1 MLSGKSLRS
10 RFAGC
15 LLGLALGDSLGA
27 PFEGMPGGEYS
38 YSCENPLIYTDDT
51 EMMINLTESILSSRA
66 VDPEDIAQAFVK
78 GYTKGRG
85 YGRGTVRALSLIKE
99 GMSINEAARSI
110 FPDGSCGNGA
120 AMRVAPIGLLYWWN
134 SGFIL
139 DAAEKSSIPTHIHPL
154 GIEGAK
160 IMALAVG
167 FTIKGITRE
176 ALPGSLIDNVN
187 EELYRKKLS
196 VIRDLLREDANA
208 GEVAHRLGNGVFAH
222 ESVPAALYAF
232 IRFGNDYKKTIEFC
246 FSLGGDI
253 DTIAAMAG
261 ALSGAYV
268 SEDCL
273 PGECIQKLE
282 DADRIKYLSFQLFEF
297 SNALKTKHIEAKAI

>member
-38 YSCENPLIYTDDT
+38 YSCERSLVYTDDT

-66 VDPEDIAQAFVK
+66 VDPKNIAQAFVK
-78 GYTKGRG
+78 GYTPGRG
-85 YGRGTVRALSLIKE
+85 YGRGTVRTLALIEK
-99 GMSINEAARSI
+99 GIPINEAARSM
-110 FPDGSCGNGA
+110 FPNGSCGNGA

-134 SGFIL
+134 SKFIL
-139 DAAEKSSIPTHIHPL
+139 DAAAESSLPTHVHPL

-167 FTIKGITRE
+167 LTIKGITRE
-176 ALPGSLIDNVN
+176 DLPGSLIENVT
-187 EELYRKKLS
+187 EEAYRKKLS
-196 VIRDLLREDANA
+196 VITDLLEGDVKAK
-208 GEVAHRLGNGVFAH
+208 EVAHRLGNGVLAH
-222 ESVPAALYAF
+222 ESVPAAVYAY
-232 IRFGNDYKKTIEFC
+232 IKFGNDYERTIEFC
-246 FSLGGDI
+246 LSLGGDI

-261 ALSGAYV
+261 ALSGAYI

-282 DADRIKYLSFQLFEF
+282 DADRIRHLSFQLFEF
-297 SNALKTKHIEAKAI
+297 SNVLKDKHINAKTI

>member
-1 MLSGKSLRS
+1 LLSTKSLRS

-38 YSCENPLIYTDDT
+38 YSCERPLVYTDDT

-66 VDPEDIAQAFVK
+66 VDPENIAQAFVR
-78 GYTKGRG
+78 GFSPGRG
-85 YGRGTVRALSLIKE
+85 YGRGTIRVLALIEK
-99 GMSINEAARSI
+99 GIPFNEASRSV

-134 SGFIL
+134 SKFIL
-139 DAAEKSSIPTHIHPL
+139 DAAAESSRPTHVHPL

-160 IMALAVG
+160 VMALAVG
-167 FTIKGITRE
+167 LTIRGMTKEDLSGAILE
-176 ALPGSLIDNVN
+176 NVT
-187 EELYRKKLS
+187 EEVYRKKLS
-196 VIRDLLREDANA
+196 AMTDLLAKDAKA
-208 GEVAHRLGNGVFAH
+208 KEVAHRLGNGVLSH

-232 IRFGNDYKKTIEFC
+232 IKLGNDYGRMIEFC
-246 FSLGGDI
+246 LSLGGDT

-261 ALSGAYV
+261 ALSGAYI
-268 SEDCL
+268 SEDKLPKECL
-273 PGECIQKLE
+273 EKLE
-282 DADRIKYLSFQLFEF
+282 CSDRIKDLSLQLFEF
-297 SNALKTKHIEAKAI
+297 SNVLKSKHIQAKAI